1 MLVDCCSMVIQ
12 VNRCLLE
19 VDRLR
24 RLLYGKFFFMRSYK
38 DLDAWKNAMQLV
50 KEVYLLT
57 KKFPK
62 EELYA
67 LTSQTKRAA
76 VSVPSNI
83 AEGLGRQYKKDTL
96 QFLHISRGS
105 LYELETLLNIA
116 VMVEIISEEEFN
128 NIIPALEKTLQVLNG
143 FINYNQKADLK

>member
-1 MLVDCCSMVIQ
+1 MYA
-12 VNRCLLE
+12 N
-19 VDRLR
+19 
-24 RLLYGKFFFMRSYK
+24 LYFMRSYK

-50 KEVYLLT
+50 KEIYLLT

-105 LYELETLLNIA
+105 LHELETLLNIA

-128 NIIPALEKTLQVLNG
+128 KIIPALEKALQVLNG

>member
-1 MLVDCCSMVIQ
+1 ML
-12 VNRCLLE
+12 
-19 VDRLR
+19 
-24 RLLYGKFFFMRSYK
+24 FRS
-38 DLDAWKNAMQLV
+38 
-50 KEVYLLT
+50 
-57 KKFPK
+57 PK

-96 QFLHISRGS
+96 QFLHISRVS

-116 VMVEIISEEEFN
+116 VMVEIITEEEFN
-128 NIIPALEKTLQVLNG
+128 KIIPALEKVLQVLNG
-143 FINYNQKADLK
+143 FINYNQKTDLK

>member
-1 MLVDCCSMVIQ
+1 
-12 VNRCLLE
+12 
-19 VDRLR
+19 
-24 RLLYGKFFFMRSYK
+24 MRSYK
-38 DLDAWKNAMQLV
+38 DLDACKNAMQLV

-105 LYELETLLNIA
+105 LYELETLLNVA
-116 VMVEIISEEEFN
+116 VMVEIITEEEFN
-128 NIIPALEKTLQVLNG
+128 KNIPALEKALQVLNG
-143 FINYNQKADLK
+143 FINYNQKDDLK

>member
-1 MLVDCCSMVIQ
+1 MS
-12 VNRCLLE
+12 N
-19 VDRLR
+19 
-24 RLLYGKFFFMRSYK
+24 YK
-38 DLDAWKNAMQLV
+38 NLDAWKVAMQLV

-62 EELYA
+62 EEIYA
-67 LTSQTKRAA
+67 LTSQCKRAA
-76 VSVPSNI
+76 VSIPANI

-105 LYELETLLNIA
+105 VYELETLLNIA
-116 VMVEIISEEEFN
+116 VMVEIIREDDFTRIN
-128 NIIPALEKTLQVLNG
+128 PLVEKALQVLNG

>member
-1 MLVDCCSMVIQ
+1 MA
-12 VNRCLLE
+12 N
-19 VDRLR
+19 
-24 RLLYGKFFFMRSYK
+24 YK
-38 DLDAWKNAMQLV
+38 NLDAWKFSMQLV

-67 LTSQTKRAA
+67 LTSQAKRAD
-76 VSVPSNI
+76 VSIPSNI
-83 AEGLGRQYKKDTL
+83 AEGLGRQYKKDTIE
-96 QFLHISRGS
+96 FLHISRGS

-116 VMVEIISEEEFN
+116 VMIEIITEEEFN
-128 NIIPALEKTLQVLNG
+128 TIIPKLEKALQVLNG

>member
-1 MLVDCCSMVIQ
+1 MLT
-12 VNRCLLE
+12 
-19 VDRLR
+19 VDRERKLF
-24 RLLYGKFFFMRSYK
+24 YEKFYFMRSYK

-50 KEVYLLT
+50 KEVYFLT
-57 KKFPK
+57 KKFQK

-116 VMVEIISEEEFN
+116 VMVEIITEAEFN
-128 NIIPALEKTLQVLNG
+128 TIIPALEKALQVLNG

>member
-1 MLVDCCSMVIQ
+1 MK
-12 VNRCLLE
+12 
-19 VDRLR
+19 VDRCWLIVVRVR
-24 RLLYGKFFFMRSYK
+24 RLFSTKLYFMRSYK

-50 KEVYLLT
+50 KEIYLLT

-116 VMVEIISEEEFN
+116 VMVEIITEAEFN
-128 NIIPALEKTLQVLNG
+128 NIIPALEKALQVLNG